1 MSDTTTFT
9 VKSRTL
15 LGKKVT
21 QLRREGFIPAN
32 VYGVGQASVALK
44 ADLKTFVKLYE
55 EEGETGL
62 IYLSIDEK
70 KAIPVLIDEV
80 QYHPVTGQVLHA
92 AFKQVNLLKKIT
104 AEVPVEMVGENNVP
118 GMVVTLVRDSIEV
131 EALPTDLP
139 ESFELDIATL
149 KVAGD
154 SITFANL
161 VYDKSKITL
170 LIDEADVNSPL
181 VQLEELR
188 EEKEEV
194 VAAPEADAAAP
205 AADAATETPADGAKP
220 AKSAEKAA

>member
-220 AKSAEKAA
+220 AKSAEKSA